1 MFRIVVKNI
10 LEILSPTYCLF
21 VLYKNLFFQNI
32 LLIKEVI
39 MEQFLKKIENYQIFI
54 VGIFFS
60 LSLIISTSIVTN
72 TLSRSGIE
80 VTGSAVAIVKSDSA
94 SWDLDVTTASKNKKQ
109 AYNTLLADKDI
120 VINYLKSKGFSDS
133 DIQIQNANAYPI
145 FKKAPDTGDDTNEI
159 DHFEISQTFK
169 ITSNN
174 IQLIKDVSLDA
185 ENLLNKGVDVKS
197 NPPAYF
203 YTNLSDL
210 KIKLLNEASE
220 DAKKRAKAMLR
231 STGSRVGSIKSVKT
245 GVFQITPPNST
256 EVSDYG
262 MYDTSTIEKK
272 VTAVTQV
279 TFRIK

>member
-1 MFRIVVKNI
+1 
-10 LEILSPTYCLF
+10 
-21 VLYKNLFFQNI
+21 
-32 LLIKEVI
+32 
-39 MEQFLKKIENYQIFI
+39 MEQFFKKIEGYQILI
-54 VGIFFS
+54 IGIFFS
-60 LSLIISTSIVTN
+60 LSLIISTSIVSN

-94 SWDLDVTTASKNKKQ
+94 SWTLNLTTAAASKKQ
-109 AYNTLLADKDI
+109 AFDLLVKDKNT
-120 VINYLKSKGFSDS
+120 VMNYLKSKGFSDAE
-133 DIQIQNANAYPI
+133 IQIQNANPYPI
-145 FKKAPDTGDDTNEI
+145 FKKAPDTGDDTSVV
-159 DHFEISQTFK
+159 DHFEIAQMFQ

-185 ENLLNKGVDVKS
+185 ENLLSKGVDVRS
-197 NPPAYF
+197 DPPAYF
-203 YTNLSDL
+203 YTKLGDL
-210 KIKLLNEASE
+210 KIQLLSEASN

-231 STGSRVGSIKSVKT
+231 STRNRVGAIKSVKT

-262 MYDTSTIEKK
+262 MYDTSTIDKK